1 MKRIT
6 LFFALLAILAAAC
19 GSNAVSGP
27 SGNVP
32 DVSPLEVQA
41 SAETILLANAGI
53 FNDFASQPGGV
64 PVNLHTEKGSVELKL
79 EIQSINADHPS
90 RVHAYITADP
100 FFMPGTAVRE
110 KKPIMMSLTTLV
122 VDRTKAQTLG
132 WTVDLRMIDVVN
144 AAREGKLKVCAA
156 SASQDAT
163 ALNFFLSAMTAIK
176 GDAATLRTDDLNL
189 NTPIVTAMED
199 FYAVMVK
206 GAYNS
211 DFLRQSVLSERTSGQ
226 AICDA
231 VVLPET
237 SAIALDRDLTAAGK
251 KPMQIFYIA
260 DATSVQI
267 YTMGCVDKINADKM
281 AQCQALEKYLQSPAV
296 QAKIINLGF
305 RANDVGYAVPDADPT
320 VFNADWGVRT
330 DEPLAVDMPKDTVV
344 EQAINL
350 YQTVLRP
357 GSYTVYCLDYS
368 GSMQGEGQEQLLV
381 AMKLMLDQT
390 EASNYLLQASPKDTT
405 YVIAF
410 AGNILAEN
418 LVQGNDPGQFAD
430 LYGKVERQ
438 GLGNSTNIH
447 GCAIR
452 ALDLVEANAAVDQ
465 LQAVILL
472 TDGVH
477 NTGESYDDLKS
488 VYSQMS
494 RPSPVYAILFGYAEE
509 AQLRAIADLTSG
521 AVCDGRGGQ
530 EALARCFRT
539 FKGNN

>member
-1 MKRIT
+1 MKRIL
-6 LFFALLAILAAAC
+6 LFFTSLAILAVAC
-19 GSNAVSGP
+19 GGNAVSGP
-27 SGNVP
+27 SGNVS

-41 SAETILLANAGI
+41 TAEMVLLANAGI

-64 PVNLHTEKGSVELKL
+64 PVNMHTEKGSVELKL
-79 EIQSINADHPS
+79 EIQSISADHPS

-122 VDRTKAQTLG
+122 VDRTKAQALG
-132 WTVDLRMIDVVN
+132 WAENLRMIDVVN

-156 SASQDAT
+156 SASQDAA

-176 GDAATLRTDDLNL
+176 GEAATLRTEDLNL
-189 NTPIVTAMED
+189 DTPIVAAMED

-211 DFLRQSVLSERTSGQ
+211 DFLRQSVLSERMSGQ
-226 AICDA
+226 TTCDA
-231 VVLPET
+231 VVLPES

-251 KPMQIFYIA
+251 EPMQIFYIA

-267 YTMGCVDKINADKM
+267 YTMGCVDKINADKT

-296 QAKIINLGF
+296 QAKIVNLGF
-305 RANDVGYAVPDADPT
+305 RANDVGYAVPGADPT

-350 YQTVLRP
+350 YQTALRP

-368 GSMQGEGQEQLLV
+368 GSMEGDGQEQLLV

-390 EASNYLLQASPKDTT
+390 EASRYLLQASPKDTT

-418 LVQGNDPGQFAD
+418 MVQGNDPGQFTD
-430 LYGKVERQ
+430 LYGQVERQ
-438 GLGNSTNIH
+438 ELANSTNIY

-452 ALDLVEANAAVDQ
+452 ALEVAQANASDDQ
-465 LQAVILL
+465 LPAVILL
-472 TDGVH
+472 TDGQH
-477 NTGESYDDLKS
+477 NGVESYGDLKS

-494 RPSPVYAILFGYAEE
+494 RPIPVYAILFGFAVEE
-509 AQLRAIADLTSG
+509 ELRSIANLTNGSL
-521 AVCDGRGGQ
+521 CDGHGGQ

>member
-1 MKRIT
+1 MKRLLKSIT
-6 LFFALLAILAAAC
+6 LLVILAVAC
-19 GSNAVSGP
+19 GGNAVSGP

-32 DVSPLEVQA
+32 DVSPLEIQA
-41 SAETILLANAGI
+41 TAETILLANAGI

-79 EIQSINADHPS
+79 EIQSISVDHPS

-100 FFMPGTAVRE
+100 FFMPGTEVRD

-122 VDRTKAQTLG
+122 VDRAKAKSLG
-132 WTVDLRMIDVVN
+132 WSEDLRMIDVVN
-144 AAREGKLKVCAA
+144 AARNGQIKVCSA
-156 SASQDAT
+156 SASQDAA

-176 GDAATLRTDDLNL
+176 GDRETLRTDDLNV
-189 NTPIVTAMED
+189 NTSTVAAMED

-211 DFLRQSVLSERTSGQ
+211 DFLRQSVLSERTSGP
-226 AICDA
+226 ATCDA
-231 VVLPET
+231 VVLPES
-237 SAIALDRDLTAAGK
+237 SAISLDRDLTAAGK
-251 KPMQIFYIA
+251 EPMQIFYIA

-281 AQCQALEKYLQSPAV
+281 AQCQALEKYLQSSAV
-296 QAKIINLGF
+296 QAKIVNLGF
-305 RANDVGYAVPDADPT
+305 RANDVGYAVSNADPT

-330 DEPLAVDMPKDTVV
+330 DEPLAVDMPKDAVV
-344 EQAINL
+344 DQAINL
-350 YQTVLRP
+350 YQTALRP

-368 GSMQGEGQEQLLV
+368 GSMEGDGQEQLLV

-390 EASNYLLQASPKDTT
+390 EASRYLLQASPKDTT

-410 AGNILAEN
+410 AGNVLAEN
-418 LVQGNDPGQFAD
+418 LVQGNDSGQFTD
-430 LYGKVERQ
+430 LYGKVEHQ
-438 GLGNSTNIH
+438 GLGNSTNIY

-452 ALDLVEANAAVDQ
+452 ALDLVQTNASADQ

-472 TDGVH
+472 TDGAH
-477 NTGESYDDLKS
+477 NTGENYDDLQKA
-488 VYSQMS
+488 YSQMS
-494 RPSPVYAILFGYAEE
+494 RPSPIYAILFGYAVEQE
-509 AQLRAIADLTSG
+509 LRSIAELTSG
-521 AVCDGRGGQ
+521 AVCDGHGGQ